1 MKKILPVLVFLL
13 MTWNASAQK
22 PEFIPGE
29 LIVQLR
35 DGGSMDPVI
44 QDNFFLN
51 GKETGLEYGQYLSPP
66 MRAHLLRFDPDI
78 DHNAMLRQVFSHPS
92 VTAIQFNHVIAFRDT
107 VIPDDAQFGQQWQH
121 YNTGANNGTAGSDVS
136 STIAWDITTGGV
148 TAMGD
153 TIVICIVDD
162 GIRYD
167 HPDLVDNLWI
177 NYGEIPDNG
186 IDDDGNGYVDDIYG
200 WNAANNTPNVG
211 SGSHG
216 VSVAGMAGASGN
228 NGIGVAGVNWNV
240 KLMSVRNGGIG
251 SGNNPNEA
259 NVIAAY
265 TYPLIMRQLYEQTG
279 GEKGAFVVAT
289 NSSWGI
295 NNGNP
300 ANAPLWCAFYD
311 TLGAYGILSAG
322 ATANAQIN
330 VDVNGDLPTGC
341 TSSYLLSV
349 TATNNN
355 DVRTF
360 SGYGATTIHLGAP
373 GEAVRTTSGNSG
385 YTTTDGTS
393 FASPMVAGAIALM
406 YSAPCASLAAIAHA
420 EPSLAAQMVR
430 QYILGGVDVVTDLV
444 GYTTTGGR
452 LNLHGALMQLLND
465 CQDAGCIRALA
476 VNVGDVTDTSAV
488 IGWTGLD
495 DVLAFDVRYGEVGGT
510 DTITLTDTIAPLFI
524 SNLKACTDYW
534 YSILAKCE
542 EDSSAWGS
550 DRIFRTDG
558 CCEPP
563 VTLTV
568 GGITETSAV
577 LDWNAVLAANSYL
590 LQWREQGTDDWSET
604 NVTATDTVL
613 GDLTGC
619 IRYEVRIA
627 TVCDTG
633 ITDFE
638 LFPLFRTLG
647 CGDCTDIQYCD
658 SEGDSGSEWIA
669 SVIIG
674 DFVNG
679 SNGAG
684 YQDFTDLEPLQM
696 HRGTAYDVAFS
707 PGFSAGAFREHFR
720 VWVDLNRDGVFTDA
734 TELLFDDTQGSQ
746 TTVTG
751 TLTIPMNAALGSAR
765 MRVSMAYGAQFFG
778 DYPQSACEMGHDGE
792 VEDYCIEIMEE
803 LPIDTTSV
811 REVAASG
818 IFGLTLFPVPTAGL
832 LHVRINDPA
841 SLNGSATIRIID
853 MQGRSVSTF
862 TAVGER
868 TAIDVSTF
876 DAGIYLLEMVAGEA
890 LIGRGRFIRN

>member
-1 MKKILPVLVFLL
+1 MKRFLL
-13 MTWNASAQK
+13 LFPLLSLTLTALAQK
-22 PEFIPGE
+22 PEFVPGE

-35 DGGSMDPVI
+35 DGAAMNPVI
-44 QDNFFLN
+44 TDNTLLN
-51 GKETGLEYGQYLSPP
+51 GRGTEVEYARYLSPP
-66 MRAHLLRFDPDI
+66 MRAHLLRFDPSI
-78 DHNAMLRQVFSHPS
+78 DHNAMLRQVFAHPS
-92 VTAIQFNHVIAFRDT
+92 VTAVQFNHVIAFRDT
-107 VIPDDAQFGQQWQH
+107 VIPDDAQFNQQWQH
-121 YNTGANNGTAGSDVS
+121 YNTGASSGTAGSDVS

-148 TAMGD
+148 TALGD

-177 NYGEIPDNG
+177 NHNEIPDNG
-186 IDDDGNGYVDDIYG
+186 IDDDGNGYIDDYYG

-216 VSVAGMAGASGN
+216 VNVAGMAGAKGN
-228 NGIGVAGVNWNV
+228 NEIGVAGVNWNV

-251 SGNNPNEA
+251 SGNSPNEA

-265 TYPLIMRQLYEQTG
+265 TYPLIMRQLYEQTA

-311 TLGAYGILSAG
+311 TLGAYGILNAG

-341 TSSYLLSV
+341 ISDYLISV

-360 SGYGATTIHLGAP
+360 SGFGANTIHLGAP
-373 GEAVRTTSGNSG
+373 GEAVRTTSGSSN

-393 FASPMVAGAIALM
+393 FATPMVAGAIALL

-420 EPSLAAQMVR
+420 EPGLAAFMVR
-430 QYILGGVDVVTDLV
+430 QYILGGVDVVEDLI
-444 GYTTTGGR
+444 GYTVTGGR

-465 CQDAGCIRALA
+465 CQDAGCIGALS
-476 VNVGDVTDTSAV
+476 VNVGSITGTSAA

-495 DVLAFDVRYGEVGGT
+495 NVLAFDIRYGKVGGI

-524 SNLKACTDYW
+524 SDLEACTEYW

-542 EDSSAWGS
+542 EDSSTWSS

-563 VTLTV
+563 LFLTV
-568 GGITETSAV
+568 DGITETSAA
-577 LDWNAVLAANSYL
+577 LDWSAVLAANAYL
-590 LQWREQGTDDWSET
+590 LQWREQNADEWSEAA
-604 NVTATDTVL
+604 VSATDTVL
-613 GDLTGC
+613 ADLIGC
-619 IRYEVRIA
+619 TRYELRIA

-633 ITDFE
+633 TTDFV
-638 LFPLFRTLG
+638 LFPVFRTLG
-647 CGDCTDIQYCD
+647 CGDCTDIEYCD
-658 SEGDSGSEWIA
+658 SEGSSGNEWIA
-669 SVIIG
+669 SVIID
-674 DFVNG
+674 DFVNE

-684 YQDFTDLEPLQM
+684 YQDFTELDPIQL
-696 HRGTAYDVAFS
+696 HRGTAYDVVFS

-734 TELLFDDTQGSQ
+734 SELLFDDTQGSQ

-751 TLTIPMNAALGSAR
+751 TLTIPVNTPLGSAR
-765 MRVSMAYGAQFFG
+765 LRVSMAYGAQFFG
-778 DYPQSACEMGHDGE
+778 DYPQSACEIGHDGE
-792 VEDYCIEIMEE
+792 VEDYCIDILEE
-803 LPIDTTSV
+803 MPVDTTSV
-811 REVAASG
+811 REVTASG
-818 IFGLTLFPVPTAGL
+818 IFGLVLFPVPTSDL
-832 LHVRINDPA
+832 LHLRISNPA
-841 SLNGSATIRIID
+841 AMIGAATIRIVD
-853 MQGRSVSTF
+853 MQGRQAHSSIISSDLTVL
-862 TAVGER
+862 
-868 TAIDVSTF
+868 DV
-876 DAGIYLLEMVAGEA
+876 AGLDSGVYLLEVVTADA
-890 LIGRGRFIRN
+890 LVGRGRFIRN

>member
-1 MKKILPVLVFLL
+1 MKRFLL
-13 MTWNASAQK
+13 LFPLLSLTLTALAQK
-22 PEFIPGE
+22 PEFVPGE

-35 DGGSMDPVI
+35 DGAAMNPVI
-44 QDNFFLN
+44 TDNTLLN
-51 GKETGLEYGQYLSPP
+51 GRGTEVEYARYLSPP
-66 MRAHLLRFDPDI
+66 MRAHLLRFDPSI
-78 DHNAMLRQVFSHPS
+78 DHNAMLRQVFAHPS
-92 VTAIQFNHVIAFRDT
+92 VTAVQFNHVIAFRDT
-107 VIPDDAQFGQQWQH
+107 VIPDDAQFNQQWQH
-121 YNTGANNGTAGSDVS
+121 YNTGASSGTAGSDVS

-148 TAMGD
+148 TALGD

-177 NYGEIPDNG
+177 NHNEIPDNG
-186 IDDDGNGYVDDIYG
+186 IDDDGNGYIDDYYG

-216 VSVAGMAGASGN
+216 VNVAGMAGAKGN
-228 NGIGVAGVNWNV
+228 NEIGVAGVNWNV

-251 SGNNPNEA
+251 SGNSPNEA

-265 TYPLIMRQLYEQTG
+265 TYPLIMRQLYEQTA

-311 TLGAYGILSAG
+311 TLGAYGILNAG

-341 TSSYLLSV
+341 ISDYLISV

-360 SGYGATTIHLGAP
+360 SGFGANTIHLGAP
-373 GEAVRTTSGNSG
+373 GEAVRTTSGSSN

-393 FASPMVAGAIALM
+393 FATPMVAGAIALL

-420 EPSLAAQMVR
+420 EPGLAAFMVR
-430 QYILGGVDVVTDLV
+430 QYILGGVDVVEDLI
-444 GYTTTGGR
+444 GYTVTGGR

-465 CQDAGCIRALA
+465 CQDAGCIGALS
-476 VNVGDVTDTSAV
+476 VNVGSITGTSAA

-495 DVLAFDVRYGEVGGT
+495 NVLAFDIRYGKVGGI

-524 SNLKACTDYW
+524 SDLEACTEYW

-542 EDSSAWGS
+542 EDSSTWSS

-563 VTLTV
+563 LFLTV
-568 GGITETSAV
+568 DGITETSAA
-577 LDWNAVLAANSYL
+577 LDWSAVLAANAYL
-590 LQWREQGTDDWSET
+590 LQWREQNADEWSEAA
-604 NVTATDTVL
+604 VSATDTVL
-613 GDLTGC
+613 ADLIGC
-619 IRYEVRIA
+619 TRYELRIA

-633 ITDFE
+633 TTDFV
-638 LFPLFRTLG
+638 LFPVFRTLG
-647 CGDCTDIQYCD
+647 CGDCTDIEYCD
-658 SEGDSGSEWIA
+658 SEGSSGNEWIA
-669 SVIIG
+669 SVIID
-674 DFVNG
+674 DFVNE

-684 YQDFTDLEPLQM
+684 YQDFTELDPIQL
-696 HRGTAYDVAFS
+696 HRGTAYDVVFS

-734 TELLFDDTQGSQ
+734 SELLFDDTQGSQ

-751 TLTIPMNAALGSAR
+751 TLTIPVNTPLGSAR
-765 MRVSMAYGAQFFG
+765 LRVSMAYGAQFFG
-778 DYPQSACEMGHDGE
+778 DYPQSACEIGHDGE
-792 VEDYCIEIMEE
+792 VEDYCIDILEE
-803 LPIDTTSV
+803 MPVDTTSV
-811 REVAASG
+811 REVNASG
-818 IFGLTLFPVPTAGL
+818 IFGLVLFPVPTSDL
-832 LHVRINDPA
+832 LHLRISNPA
-841 SLNGSATIRIID
+841 AMIGAATIRIVD
-853 MQGRSVSTF
+853 MQGRQAHSSTISSDL
-862 TAVGER
+862 TVL
-868 TAIDVSTF
+868 DV
-876 DAGIYLLEMVAGEA
+876 AGLDSGVYLLEVVTADA
-890 LIGRGRFIRN
+890 LVGRGRFIRN